1 MRWMGGIGL
10 LLSHERRRVVVRF
23 PCRIV
28 RGSKNAVRSRS
39 VELGRTGQHH
49 EIRVPARYIQRIVR
63 LQRNID
69 GSSAAFA
76 DQVETMVE
84 ELAKKGH
91 PALEGCGQ
99 ALNGCDV
106 GNDQAVALHFAA
118 VMADKDRKSV
128 DEG

>member
-1 MRWMGGIGL
+1 MCLIFFFSSRRRHTRCALVTGVQTCALLIWMGGIGL
-10 LLSHERRRVVVRF
+10 VLVHERRRDVDRF
-23 PCRIV
+23 PFRIV

-49 EIRVPARYIQRIVR
+49 EIRVPARYIQRIIR

-84 ELAKKGH
+84 ELAKKG
-91 PALEGCGQ
+91 
-99 ALNGCDV
+99 
-106 GNDQAVALHFAA
+106 
-118 VMADKDRKSV
+118 KDRKSV
-128 DEG
+128 V